1 MIHVKVVVSWHIY
14 VRLIGVM
21 TELDKE
27 APDRKCDVTHPQVAK
42 ATMALV
48 SVASLGAYILAP
60 SVVRAVT
67 PVPTLTPT
75 DSPATPRAKTG
86 PQTENV

>member
-1 MIHVKVVVSWHIY
+1 MD
-14 VRLIGVM
+14 RLPFNLHTRFNSSTVQGR
-21 TELDKE
+21 
-27 APDRKCDVTHPQVAK
+27 ANVAK